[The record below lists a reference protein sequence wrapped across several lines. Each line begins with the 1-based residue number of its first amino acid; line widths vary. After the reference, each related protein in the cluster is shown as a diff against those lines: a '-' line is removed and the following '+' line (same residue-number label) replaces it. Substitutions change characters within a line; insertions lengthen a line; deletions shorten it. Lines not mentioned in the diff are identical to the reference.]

1 MAGGLITVDGNEN
14 QEPRRITKRAF
25 HSEFIQR
32 NRMEGNVIV
41 FLIFPFLLPS
51 FWVPASLLFKRGSLH
66 GVVLISDPR
75 LRDFIINS
83 VFNLQ
88 SKEKAFL

>member
-1 MAGGLITVDGNEN
+1 MTVYIEWVLSSSLILG
-14 QEPRRITKRAF
+14 P
-25 HSEFIQR
+25 
-32 NRMEGNVIV
+32 G
-41 FLIFPFLLPS
+41 FLI
-51 FWVPASLLFKRGSLH
+51 VQKRSLC